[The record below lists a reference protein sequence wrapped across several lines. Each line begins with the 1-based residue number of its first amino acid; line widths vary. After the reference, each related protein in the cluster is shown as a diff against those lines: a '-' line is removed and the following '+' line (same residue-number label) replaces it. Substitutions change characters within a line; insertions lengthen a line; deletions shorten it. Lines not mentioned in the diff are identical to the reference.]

1 MESAV
6 NVQERV
12 IDAFKRQDWII
23 AVEKMKNPLC
33 FYVESTSPKKVEQ
46 MLSDLKE
53 GFLKKN
59 IAEVL
64 YSKIEKIYTSNRKDT
79 RNVRRVQG

>member
-1 MESAV
+1 MLAPVTYLVKIKPMESAV

-33 FYVESTSPKKVEQ
+33 FYGRTGLPGEFQ
-46 MLSDLKE
+46 
-53 GFLKKN
+53 
-59 IAEVL
+59 VL
-64 YSKIEKIYTSNRKDT
+64 PAG
-79 RNVRRVQG
+79 RRHLQDCARFGRQKPAGAGI